1 MAESNLNKFVIN
13 YLTEEQYQEA
23 LAAGTLN
30 DNDFYCTADTS
41 DNINEMDA
49 ATKEYVDAQIAEL
62 RAYVDAQIG
71 NINAILA
78 TLTTI

>member
-13 YLTEEQYQEA
+13 YLTEEQYKEA

-30 DNDFYCTADTS
+30 DNDFYCTAYTNDAGE
-41 DNINEMDA
+41 IDA

-62 RAYVDAQIG
+62 RSYVNAQIG
-71 NINAILA
+71 NINSILA
-78 TLTTI
+78 TLTTL